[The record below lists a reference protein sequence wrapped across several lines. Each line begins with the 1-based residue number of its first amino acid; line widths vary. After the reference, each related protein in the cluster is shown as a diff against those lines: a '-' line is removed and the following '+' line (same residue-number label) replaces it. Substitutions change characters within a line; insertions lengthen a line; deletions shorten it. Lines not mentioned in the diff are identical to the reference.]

1 MTKISDLTSLT
12 GAAADPAADLFPI
25 VDMSEAGSTRNKKIT
40 PDEVKIAL
48 DLDTSASPQFTAINL
63 GHASDTTITRVS
75 AGVAAIEGVNIVT
88 TAGGVTFAADI
99 VVPDEAYDAT
109 AWNGSLEAPTKNA
122 IRDKIE
128 SLAPVSIE
136 ALDEGISLTAAITSI
151 DFVGAGVVAT
161 NVGGDVTVTIAGGGG
176 YNAENARDDIGAAL
190 VEGTGIDIT
199 VDDGADTITIA
210 AKNAYEGGPVTAA
223 TTADLATWVNQGTST
238 VADGTGAMILKPQVD
253 GFVHGREKAAP
264 ATPYDIYMKV
274 DFDFLS
280 SAAATTAIV
289 CAAGILM
296 RDNSDGEI
304 LTWAIYYERIAGDE
318 QNTYGAIAQ
327 RWTNPTTFSATP
339 LLRFNGR
346 PWPWLRVNN
355 NGTTITFY
363 VSPDG
368 KNWTQA
374 GTETIATFIDTIDR
388 IGVVGV
394 ASANATEAVITVPY
408 FSTTA
413 PS

>member
-190 VEGTGIDIT
+190 VAGLATTIT
-199 VDDGADTITIA
+199 PDDGADTITI
-210 AKNAYEGGPVTAA
+210 GLST
-223 TTADLATWVNQGTST
+223 GTSFPGSPT
-238 VADGTGAMILKPQVD
+238 TGDIFWRSDRSIEYFYDGTRWLSTQLFTLQIDQQDALNPSTGTV
-253 GFVHGREKAAP
+253 GFRNRTVNPWAGK
-264 ATPYDIYMKV
+264 YDIYV
-274 DFDFLS
+274 EEGVFGYFLS
-280 SAAATTAIV
+280 AAGNWTLNIVDQNAVTLITTTVSTATTH
-289 CAAGILM
+289 
-296 RDNSDGEI
+296 
-304 LTWAIYYERIAGDE
+304 
-318 QNTYGAIAQ
+318 
-327 RWTNPTTFSATP
+327 TTV
-339 LLRFNGR
+339 
-346 PWPWLRVNN
+346 RV
-355 NGTTITFY
+355 
-363 VSPDG
+363 
-368 KNWTQA
+368 
-374 GTETIATFIDTIDR
+374 TENA
-388 IGVVGV
+388 VY
-394 ASANATEAVITVPY
+394 ANASYANFNLSLVEN
-408 FSTTA
+408 SGTA
-413 PS
+413 SLFVYAALVYRLIG